1 MEYEWTVHDI
11 ELLLNG
17 TSELMDTFQSKY
29 DLLIARPEL
38 LSYLL
43 TKSLK
48 IRATP
53 PSKLVI
59 AKLRWLI
66 NKSIEVN
73 GGGANSSSRHHHQQ
87 QPDVLEKFVRWFPTL
102 TITEIRQNLDII
114 CFLIETIDN
123 RKKLLSSSA
132 KSPDIKRNDKL
143 DVTEWFSTNRRYPL
157 TPYKTGGKIEKV
169 GFSKFAPRWG
179 LVFDGSKNIMYQHTG
194 NAAVLSDR
202 RFKTYLTL
210 TFKCNSTS
218 VVGHQYI
225 ISDFFVNNTNN
236 GRFRGVSVKCS
247 TTTTTNTTTTTT
259 TTVTTTNIKKKTK
272 KETVVIELYVHGV
285 NSSNNYKVITDALTV
300 EEFYTLQIVW
310 GNQNDGFYTLF
321 KDRECIVEKTL
332 FECDTVPGEV
342 TPYLSVGGQKE
353 SNLNY
358 FFGVISN
365 IEVLKTLDDIPPEL
379 SYLVI
384 DKQMIEN
391 LFL

>member
-11 ELLLNG
+11 DLLLNG

-38 LSYLL
+38 LSHLL
-43 TKSLK
+43 TKTLK
-48 IRATP
+48 IRTTP
-53 PSKLVI
+53 SSKLVI
-59 AKLRWLI
+59 AKLRWLL
-66 NKSIEVN
+66 NKEVN
-73 GGGANSSSRHHHQQ
+73 GGDSSSRHQ
-87 QPDVLEKFVRWFPTL
+87 QPPAADVLEKFVRWFPTL
-102 TITEIRQNLDII
+102 SITEIRQNLDII
-114 CFLIETIDN
+114 CFLIETIDK
-123 RKKLLSSSA
+123 RKSSA
-132 KSPDIKRNDKL
+132 KSPDIKRNDEL

-247 TTTTTNTTTTTT
+247 TTTTTTT
-259 TTVTTTNIKKKTK
+259 TTVTTTTNIKKKTK